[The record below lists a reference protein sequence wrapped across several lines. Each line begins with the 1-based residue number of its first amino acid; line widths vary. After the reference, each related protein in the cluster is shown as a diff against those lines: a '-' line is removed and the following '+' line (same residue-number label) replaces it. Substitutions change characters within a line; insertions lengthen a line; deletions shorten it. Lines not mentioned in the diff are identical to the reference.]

1 MTPAMESWEWLEA
14 GVGGGRLSC
23 VKHALVAG
31 LRGSNLCMMRLYRI
45 AGNVCGRNF
54 VILFKIEDFAVII
67 FVILLKISHVPFRR
81 EHFAK

>member
-1 MTPAMESWEWLEA
+1 M
-14 GVGGGRLSC
+14 VGGRRWGGKTVLCKACPSGR
-23 VKHALVAG
+23 AEG
-31 LRGSNLCMMRLYRI
+31 LQFVHDEVIQYRI

-54 VILFKIEDFAVII
+54 AILFKIEDFSVII